1 MAHPITS
8 SPFPSALDIA
18 PLITSKIS
26 RDNFSIFDVVTGKIV
41 RSGFAFV
48 LDADPVHKART
59 ISNPEITTAVG
70 IGRRLG
76 TSHMAIYPRFNSFFD
91 FLTVAVTQ
99 RREEAIE
106 ATFASGFAVYFDAT
120 TRRTTTMRHNVT
132 EE

>member
-1 MAHPITS
+1 M
-8 SPFPSALDIA
+8 
-18 PLITSKIS
+18 
-26 RDNFSIFDVVTGKIV
+26 TGKIV

-120 TRRTTTMRHNVT
+120 TRRTTTMRHNVA